1 MNLTDSVD
9 LWIFCFVSL
18 TKYLK
23 SFSSPSM
30 PYKIIVIKYYR
41 ILLLN
46 FVGGEDLVTDISLLA
61 DSATPRLVPPSGL
74 RLSSPLLAAQTTDFD
89 AFASPPLFVGG
100 RGLEPL
106 TSSTSTKRF
115 TN

>member
-1 MNLTDSVD
+1 
-9 LWIFCFVSL
+9 
-18 TKYLK
+18 
-23 SFSSPSM
+23 M

-46 FVGGEDLVTDISLLA
+46 FWAVEDLVTDISLLA
-61 DSATPRLVPPSGL
+61 DSATPTRPAKRDSVFQVLSLPLKHTDSDALHPRLM
-74 RLSSPLLAAQTTDFD
+74 
-89 AFASPPLFVGG
+89 FVGG

-106 TSSTSTKRF
+106 TSSTSTKRS